1 LSETIRNV
9 IDFQRDSLIL
19 VERRAHVAV
28 RRVKGELMETVV
40 GIFKTQAEAG
50 RAAGYL
56 KSAGIPEEHLIVLMP
71 GASKGEL
78 EAVPTTET
86 EGPGVG
92 AAIGGV
98 VGGALGA
105 AGGMS
110 LGAAAATFFIPGVG
124 PVIAIGLLAAALLG
138 TGGAVGG
145 AALGEALDEGL
156 VEGLP
161 KDDLFVY
168 EDALRQGRSVV
179 IAFISEGRQAEVV
192 RKIIE
197 QAGAEDIDSAR
208 KNWWVGLRDAEK
220 EHYTEGGRDF
230 ARDEPNYRSG
240 FEAALHQQARGKA
253 YTEVVNF
260 LMVRHPKIYGEE
272 SFRRGYER
280 GRTHTKSLIKSFEKS
295 A

>member
-1 LSETIRNV
+1 
-9 IDFQRDSLIL
+9 
-19 VERRAHVAV
+19 
-28 RRVKGELMETVV
+28 METVA
-40 GIFKTQAEAG
+40 GIFKTGADAC

-56 KSAGIPEEHLIVLMP
+56 KAAGIPDEHVIVLMP
-71 GASKGEL
+71 GVAEEEL
-78 EAVPTTET
+78 NAVPTTET
-86 EGPGVG
+86 EAPGVG

-110 LGAAAATFFIPGVG
+110 LGAAAATLFVPGVG
-124 PVIAIGLLAAALLG
+124 PVIAVGLLGAALLG
-138 TGGAVGG
+138 MGGAVGG
-145 AALGEALDEGL
+145 AALGEALDASL

-179 IAFISEGRQAEVV
+179 ITFISEGRQAEVV

-208 KNWWVGLRDAEK
+208 EGWWHGLRDAEE
-220 EHYTEGGRDF
+220 EHYAADGRIFTE
-230 ARDEPNYRSG
+230 DEPNYRCG
-240 FEAALHQQARGKA
+240 FEAALHRETRGKSYA
-253 YTEVVNF
+253 EVVNY
-260 LMVRHPKIYGEE
+260 LRARYPTNYSEE

-280 GRTHTKSLIKSFEKS
+280 GRGHGKKVIKSFEKS

>member
-1 LSETIRNV
+1 
-9 IDFQRDSLIL
+9 
-19 VERRAHVAV
+19 
-28 RRVKGELMETVV
+28 MESIV
-40 GIFKTQAEAG
+40 GIFKTRAEAD

-56 KSAGIPEEHLIVLMP
+56 KSAGIPDEHLIVLMP

-86 EGPGVG
+86 EAPGVG

-105 AGGMS
+105 ASGMS
-110 LGAAAATFFIPGVG
+110 LGAAAATFFVPGVG
-124 PVIAIGLLAAALLG
+124 PVIAIGLLGAALLG
-138 TGGAVGG
+138 AGGAVGG
-145 AALGEALDEGL
+145 AVLGEALDEGL

-179 IAFISEGRQAEVV
+179 VVFTSEGRQAEVV

-197 QAGAEDIDSAR
+197 EAGAEDIDSAR
-208 KNWWVGLRDAEK
+208 KNWWLGLRAAEE
-220 EHYTEGGRDF
+220 EHYAAGGRDF
-230 ARDEPNYRSG
+230 PQDESNYRCG
-240 FEAALHQQARGKA
+240 FESALHQQTRGKA
-253 YTEVVNF
+253 YTEVVNY
-260 LMVRHPKIYGEE
+260 LMVRYPKIYSEE